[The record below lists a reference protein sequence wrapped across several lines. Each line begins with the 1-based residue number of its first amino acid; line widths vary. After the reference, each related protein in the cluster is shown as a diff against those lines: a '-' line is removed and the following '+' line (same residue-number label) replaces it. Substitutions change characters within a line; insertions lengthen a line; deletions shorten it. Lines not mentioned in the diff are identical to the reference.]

1 MLKES
6 TDGFLLVL
14 LLVLLLEDGFL
25 SSEGGKH
32 EILLRSREVIYRYT
46 GREKLD
52 VYQLAISFVGWCED
66 ILLRCEGRA
75 SAKQHLDEASTS
87 IPLNIAEGNG
97 KWSKKDRR
105 KYFEIARASA
115 LESGSCLD
123 VSPKSV

>member
-1 MLKES
+1 MKYYF
-6 TDGFLLVL
+6 DHV
-14 LLVLLLEDGFL
+14 
-25 SSEGGKH
+25 
-32 EILLRSREVIYRYT
+32 
-46 GREKLD
+46 KLD

-97 KWSKKDRR
+97 KWLPKDRR

-123 VSPKSV
+123 VLVAKKRIAAEEIIPGKNMLTRIVSMLTRMVINLSQDE